1 MKIKD
6 TRTKVLVSFLSFRLE
21 YPLGFGKVAFACT
34 GSENMTILAGKIDN
48 SVVEILTS
56 ESGVLRYEV
65 AGTEMT
71 IPEIYDI
78 KPEGFIEFSGSLTD
92 RNPNVLY
99 GLILANYGGGN

>member
-1 MKIKD
+1 M
-6 TRTKVLVSFLSFRLE
+6 RLN
-21 YPLGFGKVAFACT
+21 PAKALGFGKVAFACT